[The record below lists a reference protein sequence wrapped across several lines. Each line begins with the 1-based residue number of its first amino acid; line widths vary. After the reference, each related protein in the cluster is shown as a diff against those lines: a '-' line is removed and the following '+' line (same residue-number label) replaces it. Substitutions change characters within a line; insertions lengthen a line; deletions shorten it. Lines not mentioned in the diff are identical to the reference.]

1 MTDVMTGKR
10 RDGGMRSDLSAA
22 DKLKPNGPALV
33 SAKQFALH
41 CGIASQ
47 HVTQLLHQG
56 VLERRSDGRYN
67 QDLNRL
73 RYFNHL
79 RAKNNRS
86 PLAVADAEHAS
97 AKAELVRIRIAQA
110 RRELVKRT
118 DVNEL
123 LDSIA
128 AITLT
133 HLSGMSARCAP
144 PGDVVTRRNIDAVVY
159 QIRREISLAASAM
172 ADERGEP
179 PLSEQG

>member
-10 RDGGMRSDLSAA
+10 RNGGRRSDLSTAG
-22 DKLKPNGPALV
+22 KLKPIGPVMV

-41 CGIASQ
+41 CGIANQ

-56 VLERRSDGRYN
+56 VLERRSDGKYN

-79 RAKNNRS
+79 RSKNYRS

-110 RRELVKRT
+110 RRDFVKRN

-123 LDSIA
+123 IDSIA
-128 AITLT
+128 GITLT

-144 PGDVVTRRNIDAVVY
+144 PGDAVTRRNIDAVVY
-159 QIRREISLAASAM
+159 QIKREISLAASAM

-179 PLSEQG
+179 PLDQQD

>member
-1 MTDVMTGKR
+1 MAETNAGPF
-10 RDGGMRSDLSAA
+10 GFNLSAA
-22 DKLKPNGPALV
+22 DKSLRIPPSL
-33 SAKQFALH
+33 
-41 CGIASQ
+41 
-47 HVTQLLHQG
+47 
-56 VLERRSDGRYN
+56 
-67 QDLNRL
+67 RL
-73 RYFNHL
+73 
-79 RAKNNRS
+79 
-86 PLAVADAEHAS
+86 PV
-97 AKAELVRIRIAQA
+97 KAELVRIRIAQA

-179 PLSEQG
+179 PDVMPMPSTLQPGLGPRDGGYYGHWPSLDRR